1 MTTPAPTLLSLATTI
16 NTLTQAIIIKL
27 TMHNVP
33 EPTFTSST
41 DHPLWQDPTLDLNT
55 TKARLVDA
63 ATSLTRLVAGPL
75 TFHREVFGSHFDLAA
90 LQVMLEHRVY
100 DQIPLGGGCMTLS
113 ELGERVGLDPAK
125 LARMLRLL
133 ATLNIAEEVED
144 GVFRHTAFSEVL
156 VRDRELRAQVEM
168 QRDGRLDEMHKASVE
183 TANYFKEY
191 PAAEESHLSPF
202 KYRWGTPFYE
212 WYEKNPE
219 KGVRFALAQEGIAKL
234 DRSSAALVEWIKSS
248 GHPEGRLID
257 VGGGSGHVALELAK
271 QFPTWSFTVQDISE
285 TMFSENSQCADPSLL
300 SRVEFSQHDFFQP
313 QPVVPEDVKAWYIR
327 SCLHNWGDDD
337 CVRVL
342 RQFAPALE
350 ARPECSV
357 LINES
362 IVPAR
367 GTVPLREEH
376 LVRQVDVAMMV
387 IANSKQRSEQDFRD
401 LIVKADRRYEVVR
414 IIRLPGTMGV
424 IEFKLRK

>member
-1 MTTPAPTLLSLATTI
+1 MLIFPVVSLSPIHTLSLYI
-16 NTLTQAIIIKL
+16 SLLPNQTLK
-27 TMHNVP
+27 
-33 EPTFTSST
+33 
-41 DHPLWQDPTLDLNT
+41 
-55 TKARLVDA
+55 
-63 ATSLTRLVAGPL
+63 
-75 TFHREVFGSHFDLAA
+75 
-90 LQVMLEHRVY
+90 
-100 DQIPLGGGCMTLS
+100 S
-113 ELGERVGLDPAK
+113 E
-125 LARMLRLL
+125 
-133 ATLNIAEEVED
+133 
-144 GVFRHTAFSEVL
+144 
-156 VRDRELRAQVEM
+156 Q
-168 QRDGRLDEMHKASVE
+168 
-183 TANYFKEY
+183 
-191 PAAEESHLSPF
+191 
-202 KYRWGTPFYE
+202 
-212 WYEKNPE
+212 
-219 KGVRFALAQEGIAKL
+219 
-234 DRSSAALVEWIKSS
+234 
-248 GHPEGRLID
+248 
-257 VGGGSGHVALELAK
+257 

-327 SCLHNWGDDD
+327 SCLHNWGDED

-350 ARPECSV
+350 ARPDCSV

-401 LIVKADRRYEVVR
+401 LILKADRRYEVVR
-414 IIRLPGTMGV
+414 VIRLPGTMGV

>member
-1 MTTPAPTLLSLATTI
+1 
-16 NTLTQAIIIKL
+16 
-27 TMHNVP
+27 
-33 EPTFTSST
+33 
-41 DHPLWQDPTLDLNT
+41 
-55 TKARLVDA
+55 
-63 ATSLTRLVAGPL
+63 
-75 TFHREVFGSHFDLAA
+75 
-90 LQVMLEHRVY
+90 
-100 DQIPLGGGCMTLS
+100 
-113 ELGERVGLDPAK
+113 
-125 LARMLRLL
+125 
-133 ATLNIAEEVED
+133 
-144 GVFRHTAFSEVL
+144 
-156 VRDRELRAQVEM
+156 
-168 QRDGRLDEMHKASVE
+168 
-183 TANYFKEY
+183 
-191 PAAEESHLSPF
+191 
-202 KYRWGTPFYE
+202 
-212 WYEKNPE
+212 
-219 KGVRFALAQEGIAKL
+219 
-234 DRSSAALVEWIKSS
+234 
-248 GHPEGRLID
+248 
-257 VGGGSGHVALELAK
+257 
-271 QFPTWSFTVQDISE
+271 
-285 TMFSENSQCADPSLL
+285 MFSENSQCADPSLL